1 MKLNLIPCSF
11 ASLVPMVAMV
21 APAVAAEG
29 WMTDLPAALAK
40 AAAENKHVLVDFTGS
55 DWCSACIMLHR
66 NVLDTPDFRAY
77 TADKFVL
84 VEVDLPQRKSF
95 DAALRKKNE
104 AIAARYGIAGYPTI
118 LVLNPQGKV
127 LGGFQDGNKT
137 VKESIELLENARV
150 ADALLRRAAMQSGTE
165 RARTLYRVYLS
176 FPDSKG
182 FAAPREALRNE
193 IMKADPQNVTG
204 IHEAAAVQEQAK
216 RFLAQR
222 APLAINSP
230 AMGKLLE
237 QQLRE
242 ALPANRP
249 EVMLERCHYAL
260 ATAETLEDIDAA
272 HKLFLEVIPLLP
284 ADKAKQIKEFV
295 DTYFTVPE
303 ALLKMLKASRPG

>member
-1 MKLNLIPCSF
+1 MILTGCCGV
-11 ASLVPMVAMV
+11 AALVS
-21 APAVAAEG
+21 PAFAAEG

-40 AAAENKHVLVDFTGS
+40 AAAENKLVLVDFTGS
-55 DWCSACIMLHR
+55 DWCSACIMLRR

-77 TADKFVL
+77 AADKFVL
-84 VEVDLPQRKSF
+84 MEVDLPQRKSF
-95 DAALRKKNE
+95 DPALRKKNE

-118 LVLNPQGKV
+118 LVLNPQGEV
-127 LGGFQDGNKT
+127 LGGFQEGNKS
-137 VKESIELLENARV
+137 VKEAITLLEEAYMAGELFRK
-150 ADALLRRAAMQSGTE
+150 AAMQSGTE
-165 RARTLYRVYLS
+165 RARTLYQAYMS
-176 FPDSKG
+176 FPDSKS
-182 FAAPREALRNE
+182 FAVPREALRNE

-249 EVMLERCHYAL
+249 EVMLERCQYAL
-260 ATAETLEDIDAA
+260 ATAETLDDIHTT
-272 HKLFLEVIPLLP
+272 HKMFLEVIPLLP
-284 ADKAKQIKEFV
+284 DDKAEQIKQFV
-295 DTYFTVPE
+295 STYFADP
-303 ALLKMLKASRPG
+303 AGLLNMLKASRPR